1 MNVIPNSQTLF
12 QHYIPM
18 LSLDCFWE
26 TAYNSKTTITVL
38 LSSAI
43 CSIFG
48 SPASARGQSWNRGR
62 RLTRSRCIS
71 CANRRRTN
79 SLTPQNSTKKLHGN
93 AHWQQTNATKLPYL
107 HRWRQHAW
115 NSLWSSK
122 KQISTKASANLHL
135 MYNWKNHQ

>member
-1 MNVIPNSQTLF
+1 MNVMSNSQTL
-12 QHYIPM
+12 YIPM

-38 LSSAI
+38 LSVAT

-48 SPASARGQSWNRGR
+48 SPASALGQSWNRGR
-62 RLTRSRCIS
+62 RLTRSTCIS

-79 SLTPQNSTKKLHGN
+79 SLTHRNSTKKLHGN
-93 AHWQQTNATKLPYL
+93 AHWQQTDATKLPYL
-107 HRWRQHAW
+107 NRCWEHAW
-115 NSLWSSK
+115 NSLWSIK

-135 MYNWKNHQ
+135 MYNCKSHQ